1 MPITLARI
9 DQRLIHGITVNQWN
23 KVLHP
28 KRFMVIDD
36 EVSQNEMVKASMRM
50 SKPTGTGMSII
61 NEEKAITNFKNGKYD
76 SHSVFLIVKEPHYIL
91 DLINA
96 GIEIPKVNVGA
107 LFEEGELADLK
118 AIADKGIPVFFE
130 YTPDDENEVSLAEVL
145 KNKGEN

>member
-1 MPITLARI
+1 
-9 DQRLIHGITVNQWN
+9 
-23 KVLHP
+23 
-28 KRFMVIDD
+28 
-36 EVSQNEMVKASMRM
+36 
-50 SKPTGTGMSII
+50 
-61 NEEKAITNFKNGKYD
+61 
-76 SHSVFLIVKEPHYIL
+76 KEPHYIL

-107 LFEEGELADLK
+107 LFEEGDRKPYTKRVALDEKELADLK